1 MPFNIV
7 RNDITRMH
15 TDAIVNTANPDPV
28 IGGGTDSAIYAAAG
42 EEMLLQERKKIGKI
56 DRGSAAATPAFGLHA
71 KYIIHTVGP
80 VWDGG
85 QNGEFET
92 LASCYANSLKLAE
105 ELGCKSISF
114 PMVSTGVY
122 GFPKDKALSIA
133 LGAIGAYLNEHDM
146 EVTLVVFDP
155 DSFQISEQIR
165 ERVRAFIDDEYVA
178 VALDKEYEI
187 DEETFDASRYGN
199 FGGLPTEGIPEEER
213 RRRYA
218 ECGREEEA
226 RRYAERRRRSEH
238 GRRITK
244 KTKSAIT
251 AAKEEADESRSLA
264 SPYIPKSV
272 LPEIDI
278 RKAPDPE
285 ALKKQIG
292 ETFQERLF
300 NLMREKDMS
309 NAEVYRRANISRQ
322 TFSKITRK
330 GAKTTK
336 PMVFALAFALKLDI
350 RETEDLLAHAGYA
363 FAAGV
368 VLDMVVRAFI
378 RAGIYDIGTVNSY
391 LFDIHE
397 ELLGSGGQGMTA

>member
-42 EEMLLQERKKIGKI
+42 AEMLLAERKKIGKI
-56 DRGSAAATPAFGLHA
+56 ARGTAVATPAFGLHA

-80 VWDGG
+80 IWDGG

-105 ELGCKSISF
+105 ELGCQSISF
-114 PMVSTGVY
+114 PMISTGVY

-146 EVTLVVFDP
+146 EVTLVVFDRA
-155 DSFQISEQIR
+155 SFQISEQIK
-165 ERVRAFIDDEYVA
+165 ERVRAFIDDEYA
-178 VALDKEYEI
+178 ATALDTEYEI
-187 DEETFDASRYGN
+187 DERTSGASPYGN
-199 FGGLPTEGIPEEER
+199 FGGLPAESTPDEER
-213 RRRYA
+213 RRRY
-218 ECGREEEA
+218 G
-226 RRYAERRRRSEH
+226 ERSRRSES
-238 GRRITK
+238 GRGRLGK
-244 KTKSAIT
+244 KQFAET
-251 AAKEEADESRSLA
+251 AAKEEPNESKSLA
-264 SPYIPKSV
+264 SSYLPKDT

-278 RKAPDPE
+278 RKEPDLA

-300 NLMREKDMS
+300 NLMRQKNMT
-309 NAEVYRRANISRQ
+309 NAEVYRHANISRQ

-336 PMVFALAFALKLDI
+336 PMVFALAVALRLNID
-350 RETEDLLAHAGYA
+350 ETNDLLAHAGYA
-363 FAAGV
+363 FAAGEV
-368 VLDMVVRAFI
+368 QDVVVRAFI

-391 LFDIHE
+391 LFDVGADA
-397 ELLGSGGQGMTA
+397 LGSDWK

>member
-42 EEMLLQERKKIGKI
+42 EEMLLQERRKIGKI
-56 DRGSAAATPAFGLHA
+56 ARGQAVATPAFGLHA

-80 VWDGG
+80 RWDGG

-105 ELGCKSISF
+105 KLGCKSISF
-114 PMVSTGVY
+114 PMISTGVY

-165 ERVRAFIDDEYVA
+165 ERVRDFIDDEYVA
-178 VALDKEYEI
+178 KALDTEYEI
-187 DEETFDASRYGN
+187 DEEGFDASRYGN
-199 FGGLPTEGIPEEER
+199 FGGLPAEGIPEEER

-218 ECGREEEA
+218 D
-226 RRYAERRRRSEH
+226 RRRNSKDQ
-238 GRRITK
+238 RRTIK
-244 KTKSAIT
+244 KTESAIT
-251 AAKEEADESRSLA
+251 AAKEEADESRNLA
-264 SPYIPKSV
+264 SPYLPKNV

-292 ETFQERLF
+292 ETFQERLY
-300 NLMREKDMS
+300 NLMREKDMT
-309 NAEVYRRANISRQ
+309 NAEVYRRANISGQ

-336 PMVFALAFALKLDI
+336 PMVFALAIALRLNID
-350 RETEDLLAHAGYA
+350 ETNDLLAHAGYA
-363 FAAGV
+363 FAAGEAQ
-368 VLDMVVRAFI
+368 DMVVRAFI
-378 RAGIYDIGTVNSY
+378 CAGIYNIYTVNSY
-391 LFDIHE
+391 LFDLHLE
-397 ELLGSGGQGMTA
+397 ALGSGGQGMIA

>member
-42 EEMLLQERKKIGKI
+42 EEMLLSERRKIGKI
-56 DRGSAAATPAFGLHA
+56 ARGQAVATLAFGLHA

-85 QNGEFET
+85 QNGEFKT

-105 ELGCKSISF
+105 ELGCQSISF
-114 PMVSTGVY
+114 PMISTGVY

-133 LGAIGAYLNEHDM
+133 LGAIGAYLNDHDM
-146 EVTLVVFDP
+146 EVTLVVFDRA
-155 DSFQISEQIR
+155 SFQISGQIR

-178 VALDKEYEI
+178 AALDTEYAI
-187 DEETFDASRYGN
+187 DEETSDSLRYGN
-199 FGGLPTEGIPEEER
+199 FGGLPAEGTPGEER

-218 ECGREEEA
+218 D
-226 RRYAERRRRSEH
+226 RRRRSEH
-238 GRRITK
+238 QRRVTK
-244 KTKSAIT
+244 KTESAIT
-251 AAKEEADESRSLA
+251 ALEEEPDESRSLA
-264 SPYIPKSV
+264 SSYLPKAA

-300 NLMREKDMS
+300 DLMREKDMS

-336 PMVFALAFALKLDI
+336 PMVFALAIALKLDI
-350 RETEDLLAHAGYA
+350 SETEDLLAYAGYA
-363 FAAGV
+363 FAAGEL
-368 VLDMVVRAFI
+368 LDMVVRAFI
-378 RAGIYDIGTVNSY
+378 RAGIHDIYTVNSY
-391 LFDIHE
+391 LFDIH
-397 ELLGSGGQGMTA
+397 LDALGSGGQGMSA

>member
-28 IGGGTDSAIYAAAG
+28 IGGGTDSAIYEAAG
-42 EEMLLQERKKIGKI
+42 AEMLLAERKKIGKI
-56 DRGSAAATPAFGLHA
+56 ARGQAAATPAFGLHA

-80 VWDGG
+80 RWDGG

-105 ELGCKSISF
+105 ELGCQSISF
-114 PMVSTGVY
+114 PMISTGVY

-146 EVTLVVFDP
+146 EVTLVVFDRA
-155 DSFQISEQIR
+155 SFQISEQIK
-165 ERVRAFIDDEYVA
+165 ERVRAFIDDEYA
-178 VALDKEYEI
+178 AAALDTEYET
-187 DEETFDASRYGN
+187 DESRLGTSPYGN
-199 FGGLPTEGIPEEER
+199 FGGLPAESTPDEER
-213 RRRYA
+213 RRRY
-218 ECGREEEA
+218 G
-226 RRYAERRRRSEH
+226 ERRRRSES
-238 GRRITK
+238 GRGRLGK
-244 KTKSAIT
+244 KQFAET
-251 AAKEEADESRSLA
+251 AVEKELHESQEIAA
-264 SPYIPKSV
+264 SYLPKDT

-278 RKAPDPE
+278 RKEPDLA

-300 NLMREKDMS
+300 NLMREKDMT

-336 PMVFALAFALKLDI
+336 PMVFALAIALQLDI
-350 RETEDLLAHAGYA
+350 SETNDLLAHAGYA
-363 FAAGV
+363 FAAGEV
-368 VLDMVVRAFI
+368 QDVVVRAFI
-378 RAGIYDIGTVNSY
+378 RAGIYNIDTVNSY
-391 LFDIHE
+391 LFDIHVDQ
-397 ELLGSGGQGMTA
+397 LGSDWK